1 MVFEAYYVSL
11 FIAIFCS
18 AVAALLLYRPIWEIL
33 GRVTNDSEK
42 EVPQTYRFDDIG
54 YIKHAVD
61 DILRVKE
68 DAFRSGVL
76 LNLLWDQYDDPQQAE
91 ADCEEASVGF
101 LHDGL
106 MVGVLDSERYTCF
119 DVLRVLSDRFAS
131 GRAYFI
137 CRASSEQS
145 FGLFY
150 T

>member
-1 MVFEAYYVSL
+1 MISL

-91 ADCEEASVGF
+91 ADSRK
-101 LHDGL
+101 HP
-106 MVGVLDSERYTCF
+106 
-119 DVLRVLSDRFAS
+119 
-131 GRAYFI
+131 
-137 CRASSEQS
+137 
-145 FGLFY
+145 
-150 T
+150 